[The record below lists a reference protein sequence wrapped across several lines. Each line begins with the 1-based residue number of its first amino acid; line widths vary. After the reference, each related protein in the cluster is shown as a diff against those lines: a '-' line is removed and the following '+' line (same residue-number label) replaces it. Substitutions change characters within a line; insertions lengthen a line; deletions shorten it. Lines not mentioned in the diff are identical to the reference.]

1 MGGEEPAI
9 NGKTESWNGSA
20 WTETGDLNTARRGL
34 SGTGANNT
42 NSLVF
47 LGTPPLRTNTEA
59 FNGTSW
65 TELNDLST
73 AREGAAPGS
82 NFGTMNSFAAGGYN
96 GGTNAVED
104 WNVDATLS
112 TLDFD

>member
-1 MGGEEPAI
+1 M
-9 NGKTESWNGSA
+9 
-20 WTETGDLNTARRGL
+20 
-34 SGTGANNT
+34 
-42 NSLVF
+42 F

-96 GGTNAVED
+96 AGENAVED
-104 WNVDATLS
+104 WTADARYLHKFHR
-112 TLDFD
+112 LDLYIERYIKNLEMNKGEECQKNCVIKS